1 MTTLCVFRSSEFGAG
16 KAGFMSAMNDGA
28 VYDVDSDNSD
38 CSYGNMYNVQNMAA
52 AVAKCLGQDDVEIGA
67 YRTINGE
74 LEYVSLSEMD
84 NTTHHVENSYDSLE
98 SGFDDALKA
107 RSEQQS
113 NVDTAFKMFA
123 AKGVILSDVSDM
135 KIDKVIAIGREL
147 GKQKKSPDGS
157 PLTYDDERAL
167 WVGKPDQPTFE
178 PNIMTGRP
186 VFK

>member
-16 KAGFMSAMNDGA
+16 KAGFMAAMNDGA

-38 CSYGNMYNVQNMAA
+38 CSYGNMYNVQNMAT

-67 YRTINGE
+67 YRTIDGE

-84 NTTHHVENSYDSLE
+84 NTTHHVDNSYDSLD

-107 RSEQQS
+107 RSEQQK
-113 NVDTAFKMFA
+113 NVEATFKMFA
-123 AKGVILSDVSDM
+123 SQNIILSDVSDM
-135 KIDKVIAIGREL
+135 SIEKVIAIGREL
-147 GKQKKSPDGS
+147 GKQKTAPDGS
-157 PLTYDDERAL
+157 TLTYDDERAI
-167 WVGKPDQPTFE
+167 WVGKPDQPTFK
-178 PNIMTGRP
+178 PHHMTGRP